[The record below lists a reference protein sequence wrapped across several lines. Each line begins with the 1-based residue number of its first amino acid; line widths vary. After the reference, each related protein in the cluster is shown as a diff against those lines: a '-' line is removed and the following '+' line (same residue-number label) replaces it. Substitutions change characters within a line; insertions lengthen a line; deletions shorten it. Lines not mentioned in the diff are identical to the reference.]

1 MQKIQM
7 RQKPFYR
14 PGQGQGQGQGH
25 MFGGMREPVRIAT
38 GRFLVSNHN
47 INGRS
52 VKMLH
57 LQANFKRNPNMYSYE
72 ISGSNGFK
80 MDGTNHINNT
90 ENNPMIILT
99 FNCHA
104 GETYFCKIIA
114 YYSKIVG
121 RQMPQPQQSQQMD
134 YETEEFRLFYKV
146 NDDFDEEIDVVGQ
159 VKDDDDAET
168 ELEEVSDREGEQDE
182 EVDDTDIANIR
193 QYMFSN
199 SVQGNGLDIKESD
212 DETLDISKI

>member
-1 MQKIQM
+1 
-7 RQKPFYR
+7 
-14 PGQGQGQGQGH
+14 
-25 MFGGMREPVRIAT
+25 
-38 GRFLVSNHN
+38 
-47 INGRS
+47 
-52 VKMLH
+52 
-57 LQANFKRNPNMYSYE
+57 
-72 ISGSNGFK
+72 
-80 MDGTNHINNT
+80 
-90 ENNPMIILT
+90 
-99 FNCHA
+99 
-104 GETYFCKIIA
+104 
-114 YYSKIVG
+114 
-121 RQMPQPQQSQQMD
+121 MD